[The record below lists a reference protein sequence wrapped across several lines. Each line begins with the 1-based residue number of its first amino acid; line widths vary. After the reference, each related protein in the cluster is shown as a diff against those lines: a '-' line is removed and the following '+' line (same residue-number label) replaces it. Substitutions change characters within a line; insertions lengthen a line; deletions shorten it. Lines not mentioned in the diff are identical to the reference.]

1 MDCPWAAMYFERM
14 RNGVFLLVFGL
25 SLVLAVVNNWINPDG
40 VPWLGSPQVLEKPGD
55 WPTLTMGQGIAAGAM
70 VAWKYLLK
78 NLAVIGGILAAIL
91 AIAAFLAMKRKT
103 SPQPWL
109 LSVLRVFLAWMFLLA
124 AYPKFTHPQEFST
137 LVAQYQ
143 FLPPML
149 VHLFSLWL
157 PAFEIVVGLGLLFVP
172 YEKEMGALVML
183 MLGMFIIALA
193 QALGRDLGIACGCF
207 DIEGAADAGETWFS
221 LLRDIV
227 LIVPVTWMMVAGRK
241 RWLWQLS

>member
-1 MDCPWAAMYFERM
+1 M
-14 RNGVFLLVFGL
+14 RNGVFLIVFGL
-25 SLVLAVVNNWINPDG
+25 SLVLAVLNNLINSDS
-40 VPWLGSPQVLEKPGD
+40 VPWLGSPEVLEKPGD

-70 VAWKYLLK
+70 VAWKYFLK
-78 NLAVIGGILAAIL
+78 NIL
-91 AIAAFLAMKRKT
+91 AIGLGVAAISGVAVFLALKRKT

-109 LSVLRVFLAWMFLLA
+109 LTVLRLFLAWMFLMA

-143 FLPPML
+143 FLPPMV

-157 PAFEIVVGLGLLFVP
+157 PAFEIMVGLGLLFIP
-172 YEKEMGALVML
+172 FEKEMGALVML

-227 LIVPVTWMMVAGRK
+227 LIVPVTWMMIAGKK
-241 RWLWQLS
+241 RWLWQIS